1 MSADVPVR
9 RSPHFIRPDH
19 RRTVVRT
26 FMPGDSPSAIE
37 AEQTRAQRII
47 ARVLS
52 LPEDDLSV
60 EYSRLPTVLCGRHR
74 ELEKVFLQRYENARE
89 LLGGGFS
96 SSGTRAKLKGLSEG
110 DIILSINQQPVRSAQ
125 DGLGLIAAARKAGA
139 QASVAAGQARLG
151 ASAVSRH
158 RVDGALLIVR
168 RAGEQVPGTSLRL
181 ECWTMRPT
189 VPPLQRGSDLP
200 IDPPT
205 ECQRAMPP
213 LAPHFRRS
221 GSWNRRKW
229 DES

>member
-47 ARVLS
+47 ARVHS

-96 SSGTRAKLKGLSEG
+96 SSGTRAKLIGAYFSEEYSYQSAALFNPSIVMHPEQSGCAPGLCDSFCRYAQFAKDTSPRLRSE
-110 DIILSINQQPVRSAQ
+110 P
-125 DGLGLIAAARKAGA
+125 
-139 QASVAAGQARLG
+139 AAG
-151 ASAVSRH
+151 
-158 RVDGALLIVR
+158 VR
-168 RAGEQVPGTSLRL
+168 AATLSSTPRAGERDAPDRVPGDGGR
-181 ECWTMRPT
+181 RRA
-189 VPPLQRGSDLP
+189 PPL
-200 IDPPT
+200 
-205 ECQRAMPP
+205 
-213 LAPHFRRS
+213 RR
-221 GSWNRRKW
+221 
-229 DES
+229 